1 MKRTIVP
8 VIAALAIVCAC
19 DPEPQEI
26 PVDFV
31 SINRSTLDMTEGET
45 ETLTATIK
53 PDNATDKT
61 VVWTSSNTSVAE
73 VSDGRVTAV
82 APGSADI
89 TARAGVKSATCNVT
103 VMARIIPVSSVTLD
117 KTELSMTE
125 DDVAVLTATVKPDD
139 ATDKTVT
146 WTSSDTKIVTV
157 SAGGEVKAVAQGKA
171 TVTAKAGEKTAS
183 CEVTVNAKVIAVASV
198 TLDRTTLE
206 LEVKDGVGSSA
217 KLTATVK
224 PDDATDKTVTWTSS
238 DTKIATVS
246 ADGEVKAVAQ
256 GKSTVTAKAGDK
268 TAVCEVTVTKI
279 VSVTSVTL
287 DRTTLELEVK
297 DGVGSSAKLTA
308 TVKPDDATDKTVKWT
323 SSDPKIATVSANG
336 EVKAVAQGKATVTA
350 KAGDKTAVCVVTVGQ
365 VVSVTSMTINYSKMT
380 LDKGD
385 AGTLKVT
392 VKPDNATFEAVTW
405 TSSSPGVATVKPIG
419 DGKTNSLTATVT
431 AISGGSSTIKAA
443 AGGKE
448 VSCKVTVNVPVTSI
462 SWNGTPPSTVHIG
475 ETVTFKVTVNP
486 ADATD
491 KTVSWTAGTGVDL
504 KPSADGLSATVKGV
518 LDCSTVITAKAGNK
532 SVSTNVRVSSG
543 VSSVVITNKSLT
555 DDTYIE
561 NKALHLTKGETYQL
575 TASVQGES
583 YSDKTVTW
591 SSDNPS
597 YASVSSTGKVTANSP
612 RISGNTV
619 QYIRITAKSK
629 ESNISDQIYVY
640 VYSAPTD
647 VKIENLDDF
656 KVFTPGISK
665 TLKCSVSPPTAR
677 QRVNVSFNAY
687 SGATQGKYCNYWTID
702 RVSRLEHKITS
713 PVYQGTMNQQ
723 NFFCD
728 AYWIAITT
736 VPTKFSTYYIDL
748 RMNQWSKSDVKP
760 MDYVYYN
767 KNTGKLRSSDGG
779 LRTMLHTATGFY
791 ILKESVA
798 PDSQSGESI
807 VGIVTY
813 VGEINDSA
821 ANTYKALTGLTNS
834 SGTHGFAVA
843 LENAKLGSSSKFKW
857 SGDNDD
863 VDASN
868 NWKCPYKTHIE
879 DKNAEW
885 RNAFSFTLWA
895 GYYNDNRGDSHEIKP
910 FNALMQYA
918 EEHPSGTL
926 SISNP
931 AFFGG
936 YNTHWVIP
944 TYGMDRI
951 NSYDGN
957 ALYSVHKDVWNE
969 FNANLTAAGGTAFA
983 NKDRTWSINTSSANA
998 AYEVSTYSDGYYSLS
1013 IRAKSANLGLRPF
1026 LIF

>member
-103 VMARIIPVSSVTLD
+103 VIARIIPVSSVTLD

-256 GKSTVTAKAGDK
+256 GK
-268 TAVCEVTVTKI
+268 
-279 VSVTSVTL
+279 
-287 DRTTLELEVK
+287 
-297 DGVGSSAKLTA
+297 
-308 TVKPDDATDKTVKWT
+308 
-323 SSDPKIATVSANG
+323 
-336 EVKAVAQGKATVTA
+336 ATVTA

-431 AISGGSSTIKAA
+431 AISGGSTTIKAA

-687 SGATQGKYCNYWTID
+687 SGATQGKYCKYWTID

-983 NKDRTWSINTSSANA
+983 NKERTWSINTWSSNS

-1013 IRAKSANLGLRPF
+1013 IRAKSANLSLRPF